1 MNNQSLI
8 LNNPDGTQTYYKTF
22 GDRADST
29 SPTLL
34 LLHGIGADCDMWQPQ
49 MHKYSLQGYHVIVPD
64 LFGHGLS
71 SKLSNIN
78 LSDWHNQINW
88 LLEYNKVEKC
98 ILIGAS
104 MGGVIAQ
111 SFVVA
116 HPQMVEKIIIADSFG
131 ELRTFK
137 EKMLGFSA
145 VIGFNLF
152 KILGKKILSRG
163 MRSTYKATYAA
174 LAQDYFSL
182 VSLNVDLHQMV
193 LARKAINRIDVLD
206 KLKSITIPAL
216 VIVGADF
223 GQSFIEINRK
233 IADSFPNSE
242 FVILEKSIDPS
253 NLVNPVEFDKYVLKF
268 LNFSFPG

>member
-1 MNNQSLI
+1 MNNENLI
-8 LNNPDGTQTYYKTF
+8 LNNPDGTQTHYKTF
-22 GDRADST
+22 GSF
-29 SPTLL
+29 SPNKATLL

-49 MHKYSLQGYHVIVPD
+49 IQKYSLQGYHVLVPD

-71 SKLSNIN
+71 SKLSNTN
-78 LSDWHNQINW
+78 LSDWNNQIIW
-88 LLEYNKVEKC
+88 LLEHQNVEKC
-98 ILIGAS
+98 TLIGAS

-111 SFVVA
+111 SFVVSYP
-116 HPQMVEKIIIADSFG
+116 HKVEKIIIADSFG
-131 ELRTFK
+131 ELSTFK
-137 EKMLGFSA
+137 EKILGFSA
-145 VIGFNLF
+145 VIGFKLF
-152 KILGKKILSRG
+152 KILGKKILSQG
-163 MRSTYKATYAA
+163 MHFTYKAEYAA
-174 LAQDYFSL
+174 LAQDYFER
-182 VSLNVDLHQMV
+182 VSLNVDLNQIV

-253 NLVNPVEFDKYVLKF
+253 NLVNPAEFDKHV
-268 LNFSFPG
+268 LNFLTFSSSE